1 MAIHSVV
8 QFSKEEVTDIRDA
21 GTSLDFLPDMDLAAF
36 RSEVRQ
42 FLREKLPGDLAY
54 RPRMMMSSRNDV
66 IRWQKILAERGWG
79 APRWAREFGGAG
91 WTSQQCLVFEEE
103 CVAAGTPTQ
112 DIVGQNLVGPMIN
125 EFGSPAQKSEHIPLI
140 LKGDRLW
147 CQGFS
152 ERDAGSDLAA
162 ISMRAVRQDG
172 NYIVHG
178 VKPLVSHAHQADW
191 IFLLVRTQVEP
202 DRHAGIT
209 LLLAELRS
217 PGVTVRPVPTLS
229 GFHHL
234 NEVIFEN
241 VRVPV
246 GNLVGNENE
255 GWPIAHRL
263 LDGSHAVTAD
273 LSALRAYLWQLKELA
288 GSESVGRSLL
298 IEHREFA
305 SRLARLEGEV
315 EAISMMAARV
325 AAMEQAQD
333 RTPAARALTSMLK
346 LRGSELQQRLTEFLL
361 DALGDYGAMRRPF
374 GQPDNDGPFE
384 QLPYFANNIA
394 SEMFFRRGATIYGG
408 SSEIQRTIIAKTLF
422 AL

>member
-1 MAIHSVV
+1 MTIQSGS
-8 QFSKEEVTDIRDA
+8 QFSNDKVADVRGVRA
-21 GTSLDFLPDMDLAAF
+21 SLDFLSDMDLAAF
-36 RSEVRQ
+36 RSEIRH
-42 FLREKLPGDLAY
+42 FLREDLPTDLAY
-54 RPRMMMSSRNDV
+54 RPRIMMSSRNDV
-66 IRWQKILAERGWG
+66 IRWQKILTMRGWG

-112 DIVGQNLVGPMIN
+112 DIVGQNLVGPMLN
-125 EFGSPAQKSEHIPLI
+125 EFGSPMQKSEHIPPI
-140 LKGDRLW
+140 LNGDRLW

-162 ISMRAVRQDG
+162 ISMRAVRQGDT
-172 NYIVHG
+172 YIVDG
-178 VKPLVSHAHQADW
+178 VKSLVSHAHQADW
-191 IFLLVRTQVEP
+191 IFLLVRTHVEA
-202 DRHAGIT
+202 DKHAGIT

-229 GFHHL
+229 GVHHL

-241 VRVPV
+241 VCVPV
-246 GNLVGNENE
+246 GNLVGIENE
-255 GWPIAHRL
+255 GWPIAKRL
-263 LDGSHAVTAD
+263 LDGGHAVTAD

-333 RTPAARALTSMLK
+333 HTPAARALASMLK

-361 DALGDYGAMRRPF
+361 EALGDYGALRRPL
-374 GQPDNDGPFE
+374 GQHNNGYPFE
-384 QLPYFANNIA
+384 HLPYFADNIA
-394 SEMFFRRGATIYGG
+394 SEMFFRRGSTIYGG
-408 SSEIQRTIIAKTLF
+408 SSEIQRTIIAKTMFCL
-422 AL
+422 